1 MKKGINYWAFLPED
15 DGSSINPIKAMRIAK
30 DLGYDVFELTVD
42 TKELISQSITYN
54 KAEKI
59 RKEADKIGIE
69 LVTLASGLGWN
80 MSPTDPDIKIR
91 EEAVNNYK
99 KLLEIAFWLGVE
111 VLLYL
116 PGMVSAN
123 FIPDFIPQRYD
134 LVDKWARESLNKI
147 IESAEK
153 YNVKIGVENVWN
165 KYLLSPVEMRDFID
179 SFKTP
184 LVGSYFDVGNV
195 LLYGHP
201 EHWIEILGKRIFAI
215 HLKDF
220 KKNVGNLDGFVDLL
234 CGDVNYPFVMKEL
247 KKIRYHNTCIA
258 EIIPAKL
265 GCIERAIISMRII
278 EHM

>member
-1 MKKGINYWAFLPED
+1 MKKGINYWAFIAED
-15 DGSSINPIKAMRIAK
+15 GGSPIDPVKAMKIAK
-30 DLGYDVFELTVD
+30 DLGYDAFEFTVD
-42 TKELISQSITYN
+42 NDGPISLSMTYD

-59 RKEADKIGIE
+59 CKEADNIGIE
-69 LVTLASGLGWN
+69 LVTLASGLGWGI
-80 MSPTDPDIKIR
+80 SPTDPDPIIR
-91 EEAVNNYK
+91 DKAVNNYK
-99 KLLEIAFWLGVE
+99 KMLEIASWLGINII
-111 VLLYL
+111 LYL

-134 LVDKWARESLNKI
+134 KVDKWAKESLKKI

-153 YNVKIGVENVWN
+153 YNIKIGVENVWN
-165 KYLLSPVEMRDFID
+165 KYLLSPLEMRDFID

-201 EHWIEILGKRIFAI
+201 EHWIEILGKRIFAV

-220 KKNVGNLDGFVDLL
+220 KINVGNLDGFVDLL
-234 CGDVNYPFVMKEL
+234 SGDVDYQAVMNAFRQ
-247 KKIRYHNTCIA
+247 IGYDNIFTV

-265 GCIERAIISMRII
+265 GCVEKAIIAMQVIERM
-278 EHM
+278 